1 MPEPASPLLLLV
13 LLVNFASTWAMAGL
27 IWTMQWVHYPLF
39 ASVGPDAFA
48 RYQASHVA
56 RVTPLVGPLMLV
68 ELGTS
73 AALLVVRPPAAPV
86 PLVWAGLGCVLVAW
100 IATAVFSVPAHHVLG
115 AGFDA
120 AAHERLVSTNWIR
133 TLAWTAHA
141 AIVTILVWK
150 CLHPVREGA

>member
-1 MPEPASPLLLLV
+1 
-13 LLVNFASTWAMAGL
+13 MAGL
-27 IWTMQWVHYPLF
+27 IWTVQWVHYPLF
-39 ASVGPDAFA
+39 ASVGTDSFM
-48 RYQASHVA
+48 RYQASHVS
-56 RVTPLVGPLMLV
+56 RITPLVGPLMLV

-73 AALLVVRPPAAPV
+73 VALLMIRPSALPA
-86 PLVWAGLGCVLVAW
+86 PLVWGGVLCVLVAW
-100 IATAVFSVPAHHVLG
+100 VATAVFSIPAHHVLG

-150 CLHPVREGA
+150 CLQPVREGS